1 MNNIQ
6 ELVERLTDMC
16 ATEEGSPWPHD
27 VMQCLIDCRSL
38 LQAPLPDD
46 VSRICKELDEARR
59 WRSSPENRHAR
70 IFPEAISMLE
80 RLAREQDS
88 AEKALAACE
97 QRIKELES
105 KSGVQQT
112 TIEADQTAFN
122 AAIDFALDQCGSVE
136 AADFLRAWREGD
148 WDGIREAW
156 PEFDLGTVDV

>member
-46 VSRICKELDEARR
+46 VVKVLHAPASPYCQRCMDTDIADLLKRL
-59 WRSSPENRHAR
+59 WRGN
-70 IFPEAISMLE
+70 
-80 RLAREQDS
+80 Q
-88 AEKALAACE
+88 
-97 QRIKELES
+97 
-105 KSGVQQT
+105 SGG
-112 TIEADQTAFN
+112 TAFN